1 MASLVACKR
10 KKDAP
15 CLMIG
20 NAKRFEDLSDLYT
33 ISMQNQANQLIWLF

>member
-10 KKDAP
+10 EKDVL

-20 NAKRFEDLSDLYT
+20 HFERFEDLYT
-33 ISMQNQANQLIWLF
+33 ISGQNQANQLIWFF